1 MGSKSGGGGGT
12 VQSST
17 VQKADPWSEQ
27 QPYLKEQYQ
36 TAQQLGRQP
45 SEFYPGQTFA
55 SFSPET
61 EAALAAQ
68 SNRAVQGSPLTAAYQ
83 GQLTDTL
90 GGNYLM
96 AGNPYFQNMADKIT
110 ANVQPGIDA
119 DFASHG
125 RFGSGLHGRAI
136 GEGLGD
142 AIGALA
148 YQNYGDE
155 RSRQMQAAQLA
166 PAAAQQDYFDIAK
179 LAEVGGSREDLVQQA
194 INEAMARYNYQF
206 EEPWQRLGQYA
217 SIVQGSAP
225 GGNTSSYTTN
235 PGFRRNLGA
244 GLLGGAATGAG
255 IGALA
260 GGGNPYALGGG
271 ALLGGLLGGFG

>member
-17 VQKADPWSEQ
+17 IQKADPWSEQ
-27 QPYLKEQYQ
+27 QPYLKEQYAG
-36 TAQQLGRQP
+36 AQDLYRQP
-45 SEFYPGQTFA
+45 AEFYPGQTFA

-68 SNRAVQGSPLTAAYQ
+68 SNRAVEGSPLTGAYQ

-96 AGNPYFQNMADKIT
+96 AGNPYFSAMADRIT
-110 ANVQPGIDA
+110 AEVQPQIDA
-119 DFASHG
+119 RFASHG
-125 RFGSGLHGRAI
+125 RSGSGLHGRAI

-142 AIGALA
+142 ALGALA

-155 RSRQMQAAQLA
+155 RTRQMQAAGMA
-166 PAAAQQDYFDIAK
+166 PQAAQQDYFDIAK

-194 INEAMARYNYQF
+194 INEAMARHNYGI

-225 GGNTSSYTTN
+225 GGSTSSYTTN
-235 PGFRRNLGA
+235 PGFRRNVGA
-244 GLLGGAATGAG
+244 GLLGGGLTGAG
-255 IGALA
+255 LGSMIG
-260 GGGNPYALGGG
+260 GNNPYAVGGG
-271 ALLGGLLGGFG
+271 AALGGLLGLF

>member
-1 MGSKSGGGGGT
+1 MGSKGGGGGGST

-36 TAQQLGRQP
+36 TAQQLGQQP
-45 SEFYPGQTFA
+45 SEFYPGQTFS

-68 SNRAVQGSPLTAAYQ
+68 TNRAVQGSPLTGASQ
-83 GQLTDTL
+83 QNLTDTL
-90 GGNYLM
+90 NGNFLS

-110 ANVQPGIDA
+110 AQVQPQIDA

-136 GEGLGD
+136 GEGLGS
-142 AIGALA
+142 ALGALA

-155 RSRQMQAAQLA
+155 RARQMQAAGMA
-166 PAAAQQDYFDIAK
+166 PQAAQQDYFDIAK
-179 LAEVGGSREDLVQQA
+179 LAEAGGAREDLVQQA

-225 GGNTSSYTTN
+225 GGSTSTYTTN
-235 PGFRRNLGA
+235 PGFRQNIGA

-255 IGALA
+255 LGSLL
-260 GGGNPYALGGG
+260 GSGSPYAMGGG
-271 ALLGGLLGGFG
+271 ALLGALMGLG